1 MFYNL
6 IIYLYLLGV
15 AIYSR
20 FNEKVR
26 KMWRGEREAF
36 KILREKV
43 DPQAK
48 WNSCVANI
56 PSIRSC

>member
-1 MFYNL
+1 MIYNL
-6 IIYLYLLGV
+6 IIYFYLLGV

-36 KILREKV
+36 RVLK
-43 DPQAK
+43 
-48 WNSCVANI
+48 
-56 PSIRSC
+56 

>member
-1 MFYNL
+1 MYNL
-6 IIYLYLLGV
+6 VIYMYLLGV
-15 AIYSR
+15 AIYSC

-43 DPQAK
+43 VWPVPYA
-48 WNSCVANI
+48 SGAG
-56 PSIRSC
+56 R